1 MKAQATSNMTDN
13 SLNSIWNNSQKLDE
27 RLEFLCY
34 GAERTGEWQSIDIYW
49 DKTCWLT
56 AQDVLNDSTY
66 RAINSTISQGAHCNL
81 REIYGYIYVITNLIN
96 GKQYVGQ
103 TSRTTEQRWEDH
115 VRNAPTAKHS
125 RIDKAIHKYGENS
138 FDVMTIDYAYS
149 LDELNDKEIY
159 WIAKYDVCI
168 PAGSTHGYN
177 WSYGGGVQRYYDLD
191 EDYICQLYIDSCS
204 LSEISHI
211 VGTNSTAPI
220 KAIIIK
226 HGLLR
231 TKEENLQILRRSYG
245 YHIIQFNKEKKIIN
259 HFLSYVEAGI
269 WTLNQG
275 LSSAK
280 DRNSASDSIRQA
292 CINHIG
298 LYGYYWVSGL
308 SFNEALK
315 EMEAYDLS
323 HRQENKF
330 MPLNQRESSPKICA
344 YEGCNKA
351 ITNKATYCAEHAMI
365 MRRSFQCDIT
375 QLVQQV
381 VNLGFAATGRYYNV
395 AGNAIKKR
403 IRLAGLPDKKVDLEI
418 YAFEHQ
424 ICQLPF
430 DGEELETI
438 MQQIRTGMKL
448 PSLQARFPGMTLGI
462 YKFLCQKCNLTEEQ
476 LAALQEQRS
485 EYYHHRKSIEQ
496 WDKESKSLIAIFVN
510 STEAA
515 KSLNLQNIQTG
526 SRMITRSCN
535 THRTAYGYKWEWV
548 LES

>member
-1 MKAQATSNMTDN
+1 MKVQSILNITDN
-13 SLNSIWNNSQKLDE
+13 PVDSIWSNSQKLDE
-27 RLEFLCY
+27 LLESLCY
-34 GAERTGEWQSIDIYW
+34 SAECTGEWQSIDIYW
-49 DKTCWLT
+49 DKTCWMT
-56 AQDVLNDSTY
+56 AQDVLDDPIY
-66 RAINSTISQGAHCNL
+66 RIIDNTIGQGTQCNQ
-81 REIYGYIYVITNLIN
+81 RDIYGYIYVITNLIN

-103 TSRTTEQRWEDH
+103 TNRTTEQRWEDH

-125 RIDKAIHKYGENS
+125 RIDKAIQKYGANN

-191 EDYICQLYIDSCS
+191 EDYICRLYIDSAS
-204 LSEISHI
+204 LAEIARI
-211 VGTNSTAPI
+211 VGTNTTAPVR
-220 KAIIIK
+220 AIIIK

-259 HFLSYVEAGI
+259 LFLSYLEAGL
-269 WTLNQG
+269 WALKQG

-308 SFNEALK
+308 SLNDALK
-315 EMEAYDLS
+315 EMDSYDLS
-323 HRQENKF
+323 HRQENNF
-330 MPLNQRESSPKICA
+330 IPYNQRASGPKVCA

-375 QLVQQV
+375 QLVRQV
-381 VNLGFAATGRYYNV
+381 VNLGFEATGRYYNV

-403 IRLAGLPDKKVDLEI
+403 IRSAGLPDKKVDLEI

-424 ICQLPF
+424 ICPIPF
-430 DGEELETI
+430 NDEELKNI
-438 MQQIRTGMKL
+438 IKQIRAGMKL
-448 PSLQARFPGMTLGI
+448 PSLQVRFPGMTLGI
-462 YKFLCQKCNLTEEQ
+462 YKFLCRKYALTEEQ
-476 LAALQEQRS
+476 LAVLQEQRS

-496 WDKESKSLIAIFVN
+496 WDKESKSLITILLIALKLQKVWDFKIFRQEHV
-510 STEAA
+510 
-515 KSLNLQNIQTG
+515 
-526 SRMITRSCN
+526 
-535 THRTAYGYKWEWV
+535 
-548 LES
+548 